1 MNVRRIASTACVL
14 SLAACAGSPP
24 PPDWQA
30 NAHAALQAH
39 VADYLTGRDKAAAQ
53 ELAVAR
59 REVARTGDAQQM
71 ARVELTACAAR
82 LASLVDVDLADC
94 PGYAPLARDAGAEAS
109 AYAAYLAGRWTQ
121 VDPERLPDAQRLALR
136 APDAP
141 AALREI
147 ADPFSRLV
155 AAGAL
160 LRAARLPP
168 AGIALAIDTAAG
180 QGWRRALLAWLGLDA
195 RRRDAAGDAEG
206 AAAQR
211 RRIDRASRGQSRGQA
226 FTF

>member
-1 MNVRRIASTACVL
+1 MTVLRIASAACVL

-30 NAHAALQAH
+30 NAHAALAAH

-53 ELAVAR
+53 SLALAR

-82 LASLVDVDLADC
+82 LASLADVDAAEC
-94 PGYAPLARDAGAEAS
+94 AAYAPLALDAGADAS
-109 AYAAYLAGRWTQ
+109 AYAAYLAGRWSQ
-121 VDPERLPDAQRLALR
+121 LDPERLPAAQRLALR

-160 LRAARLPP
+160 LRAGRLPP
-168 AGIALAIDTAAG
+168 AGIAIAIDTAAA

-195 RRRDAAGDAEG
+195 QRRDAAGDTEG

-211 RRIDRASRGQSRGQA
+211 RRIERASRGRGL
-226 FTF
+226 TY